1 MMIMMTLL
9 LFGCFFYIHIYYNMS
24 TLYSQAHLPNAILK
38 SEQPSVLGG
47 EISKYQSTGGNGYG
61 FDGKEIKSGVMEFSS
76 YKTGGSKKRKQKKS
90 LKRKRGSKKRRRS
103 GKKRC

>member
-1 MMIMMTLL
+1 
-9 LFGCFFYIHIYYNMS
+9 MS

-76 YKTGGSKKRKQKKS
+76 YKSGGSKKQRRMLS
-90 LKRKRGSKKRRRS
+90 KRKRRSQKRRRS
-103 GKKRC
+103 GKKRR